1 MKRHTIRREPDTTCW
16 RTKSAFSF
24 VFMWIKNMYAFV
36 HLSLVML
43 MPSARENFNFWCHLL
58 FFFKYR
64 IQLIWQTSV
73 MKVHFRSGLWG
84 GYMSVLTRSSGTSCK
99 CVYICTCLN
108 IYVFIYAWVESIA
121 NWLFCTISWP
131 VLKKMY
137 IASQLMKSPTHYY
150 TECQHQFPGCIVLI
164 HFIWQAISTGFQ
176 LCST

>member
-1 MKRHTIRREPDTTCW
+1 MYLCGSKTCMH
-16 RTKSAFSF
+16 SF
-24 VFMWIKNMYAFV
+24 IYLWWC
-36 HLSLVML
+36 
-43 MPSARENFNFWCHLL
+43 WCHQPEKILTFDVIFFFSSF